1 MPKYDLSLLYVED
14 DIDTAESMTLILN
27 EYFAEV
33 HIAQNAE
40 KAIEIFQNQNIDIVI
55 SDIELPE
62 MNGLELV
69 KKLRE
74 IDENVIVIMFSAYDT
89 REYLFKAIE
98 LSVCDYLVKPFHLE
112 QFERVLDKCT
122 KKLRGKRLHSLAY
135 VDQLTGIYN
144 RHKMLEVFE
153 SLQKEN
159 VEFGFVM
166 IDIDDFKK
174 INDTYGHLQG
184 DKVLQKLS
192 LCIKNSIRQ
201 SDFFGRWGGEEFVIL
216 MPNIDRLQLLNKV
229 ESLRQELQRCD
240 FEIPSNVTVSMG
252 VGLYEGESDVNELVQ
267 KVDKALYKAKRNGK
281 NRVELA

>member
-1 MPKYDLSLLYVED
+1 MSKYDLSLLYVED

-27 EYFAEV
+27 EYFSKV
-33 HIAQNAE
+33 HVANNA
-40 KAIEIFQNQNIDIVI
+40 ASALEIFQNEHIDIII
-55 SDIELPE
+55 SDIELPD

-69 KKLRE
+69 KQLHD
-74 IDENVIVIMFSAYDT
+74 IDETLVVIMFSAYDT

-112 QFERVLDKCT
+112 QFERVLEKCT
-122 KKLRGKRLHSLAY
+122 KKLHRKRLQSLAY

-153 SLQKEN
+153 SLHSEN
-159 VEFGFVM
+159 IEFGFIM

-192 LCIKNSIRQ
+192 LCIKSSIRQ

-216 MPNIDRLQLLNKV
+216 MPNIDRLQLLSKI

-240 FEIPSNVTVSMG
+240 FEMPTNVTVSIG
-252 VGLYEGESDVNELVQ
+252 VGLYEGESSVDELVH